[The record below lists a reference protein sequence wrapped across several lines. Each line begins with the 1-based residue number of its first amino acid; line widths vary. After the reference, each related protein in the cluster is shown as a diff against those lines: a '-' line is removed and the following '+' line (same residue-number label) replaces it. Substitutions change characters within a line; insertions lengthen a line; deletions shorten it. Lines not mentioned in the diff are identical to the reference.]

1 MNFTDSFIKKPVL
14 AIVVSA
20 LILVLGLRALSSLQI
35 RQYPK
40 TENAVVTI
48 TTAYFGADAQTIA
61 GFITQPLEQAIAQA
75 QGIDYLSSTS
85 VSGVSTITA
94 TLRLNYDAN
103 RALTEIQTQV
113 TSVRNQLPTQA
124 QQPVLNVQVGQTI
137 DAMYMGFRSD
147 VLPSNSITDY
157 LARVV
162 KPKLDALQ
170 GVQTAEIL
178 GGRQFA
184 LRAWLNPTQLAAH
197 NVTAADVFQ
206 ALSSNNYLAAVG
218 TTKGQMVSVDLTAAT
233 DLHSVEEFK
242 QLAIKQKDGAIV
254 RLQDV
259 ATVVLGA
266 EDYNS
271 NVSFSGKLAV
281 FIGIKA
287 APDANVLQVAQR
299 VRTAMPDI
307 QAQLPGG
314 LTGEIV
320 YDGTLFVTSSIR
332 EVVKT
337 LVESLLIVTV
347 VIFLFL
353 ASLRAVII
361 PVIAMPLSLI
371 GTFFVMLALGYSM
384 NLLTLLALVLAI
396 GLVVDDAII
405 VVENVDRHMKEEG
418 KSPLQ
423 ASLQAA
429 RELGGPFL
437 AMPVVLDAV
446 SGPIRLKRG

>member
-1 MNFTDSFIKKPVL
+1 MNFTDVFIRKPVL

-20 LILVLGLRALSSLQI
+20 LILVLGLRALAGLQV

-48 TTAYFGADAQTIA
+48 TTAYFGADAETIG

-85 VSGVSTITA
+85 VSGLSTITA

-113 TSVRNQLPTQA
+113 TSVRNQLPPQA
-124 QQPVLNVQVGQTI
+124 QQPILTVAVGQTI

-184 LRAWLNPTQLAAH
+184 LRAWLNPAQLAAH
-197 NVTAADVFQ
+197 GVTAADVFQ

-218 TTKGQMVSVDLTAAT
+218 TTKGQAVSVDLTAAT
-233 DLHSVEEFK
+233 DLHSVDEFK

-266 EDYNS
+266 EDYDS
-271 NVSFSGKLAV
+271 NVSFSGTLAV
-281 FIGIKA
+281 FIGIKV
-287 APDANVLQVAQR
+287 APDANLLEVAKR
-299 VRTAMPDI
+299 VRDHMPEI
-307 QAQLPGG
+307 QSQLPQG
-314 LTGEIV
+314 LSGTIV
-320 YDGTLFVTSSIR
+320 YDSTKFVTSSIR
-332 EVVKT
+332 EVV
-337 LVESLLIVTV
+337 
-347 VIFLFL
+347 
-353 ASLRAVII
+353 
-361 PVIAMPLSLI
+361 
-371 GTFFVMLALGYSM
+371 
-384 NLLTLLALVLAI
+384 
-396 GLVVDDAII
+396 
-405 VVENVDRHMKEEG
+405 
-418 KSPLQ
+418 
-423 ASLQAA
+423 
-429 RELGGPFL
+429 
-437 AMPVVLDAV
+437 
-446 SGPIRLKRG
+446 